1 MFTIQDFRRR
11 AQAAGAMSN
20 HHWRKRLPRRLEVG
34 HDMQS
39 KLNTD
44 PPQPGPGDRRSGVDR
59 RRADV
64 DLAGKH
70 ERRRGVES
78 RKPEVVELDMSNSEW
93 TALNQDSSTPGS

>member
-20 HHWRKRLPRRLEVG
+20 HRWRVG

-39 KLNTD
+39 KLKTD

-64 DLAGKH
+64 DLPGKH